1 MKSETLSETRQGY
14 EKVAYQ
20 IWDEIVN
27 NAYSVA
33 ALSDDENMSV
43 EAAELGRR
51 AVDRMLEI
59 LSKHH
64 EETLAAGR
72 LQGLEE
78 AQCDKQFHMYVW
90 TKEPFFYAVAQ
101 ARSVHEA
108 RTLMLEEVGSGDGSC
123 PEREEAAKWIKEQ
136 QPFIFHRENATFALT
151 DSAEQVEMSAYIE
164 KLQQKLAKR
173 AECKCWCGKECGCPC
188 HDGTIREKANG

>member
-1 MKSETLSETRQGY
+1 MT
-14 EKVAYQ
+14 
-20 IWDEIVN
+20 
-27 NAYSVA
+27 
-33 ALSDDENMSV
+33 V
-43 EAAELGRR
+43 EAKLANSERSERNAAEVRSEITKKLRFCHWSKWVQQPDIAGM
-51 AVDRMLEI
+51 VRMVQVGN
-59 LSKHH
+59 
-64 EETLAAGR
+64 AAGR